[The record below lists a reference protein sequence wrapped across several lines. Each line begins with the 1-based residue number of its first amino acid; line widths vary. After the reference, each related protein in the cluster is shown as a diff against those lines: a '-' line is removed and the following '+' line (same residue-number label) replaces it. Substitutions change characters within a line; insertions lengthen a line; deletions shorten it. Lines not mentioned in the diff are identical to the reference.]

1 MPTSYYK
8 KNKSIDIYDLSE
20 MTGQSVE
27 ELLKGFKEAEEDIKN
42 GRVGDAEELIKEL
55 NKKAWDYIKLNKR
68 GASN

>member
-8 KNKSIDIYDLSE
+8 KNKNIDIYDLSE

-42 GRVGDAEELIKEL
+42 GRVGDAEELGREMRRKYGI
-55 NKKAWDYIKLNKR
+55 
-68 GASN
+68 ASR